1 MLELKTKGGFT
12 CNVPETEEEDLTP
25 KFTINK
31 DSNDLIDFYKKNGFV
46 VIKKV
51 FKKEDCKN
59 LIYYWNKEV
68 KSFNGK
74 IYRRE
79 GAKLEKNI
87 FNKNNWVMNSVL
99 NIQSLNPKQFRM
111 LRNGFEKYIASNQ
124 NLANLV
130 SKLIHDKPMIVQSM
144 YFEGNSVTHEHQ
156 DSYYLDDQ
164 SIGKM
169 VACWIAL
176 ENIKAD
182 AGRFFVCPRSH
193 LDDYSVMKK
202 ENNIADNHKIYKT
215 NISKIIKDK
224 KYEIVAPKLNVG
236 DVLLWN
242 SLTIHGSLDSQNE
255 FFSRSSI
262 TFHAVRS
269 NSKFL
274 VFRTS
279 LRSLKAENNLPFC
292 LYRPKDQKKL
302 ISRIMLNLESK
313 FPKFF
318 YKFKKFVIKRFVK

>member
-1 MLELKTKGGFT
+1 MLKLQTKGGFT

-25 KFTINK
+25 KFSINK
-31 DSNDLIDFYKKNGFV
+31 DDNALVDFYKKNGFV
-46 VIKKV
+46 VIKKI
-51 FKKEDCKN
+51 FKEEDCKK
-59 LIYYWNKEV
+59 LINYWNKEV

-99 NIQSLNPKQFRM
+99 NIQSLNPKQFPL
-111 LRNGFEKYIASNQ
+111 LRNGFTKYIVSNQ
-124 NLANLV
+124 NLANLI
-130 SKLIHDKPMIVQSM
+130 SKLIQDKPMIVQSM

-164 SIGKM
+164 SIGSM

-182 AGRFFVCPRSH
+182 SGRFFVCPKSH
-193 LDDYSVMKK
+193 LYDYSAMTL
-202 ENNIADNHKIYKT
+202 ENNIVENHNIYKR
-215 NISKIIKDK
+215 NISQIIKEK
-224 KYEIVAPKLNVG
+224 KYEIIAPKLNVG
-236 DVLLWN
+236 DILLWN

-255 FFSRSSI
+255 VFSRSSI

-274 VFRTS
+274 VMRSS
-279 LRSLKAENNLPFC
+279 LRSLEAETNLPFC
-292 LYRPKDQKKL
+292 LYRPKDQTKM
-302 ISRIMLNLESK
+302 ISRIILNFESK
-313 FPKFF
+313 FPESF
-318 YKFKKFVIKRFVK
+318 YKFKKFLIKRFVK